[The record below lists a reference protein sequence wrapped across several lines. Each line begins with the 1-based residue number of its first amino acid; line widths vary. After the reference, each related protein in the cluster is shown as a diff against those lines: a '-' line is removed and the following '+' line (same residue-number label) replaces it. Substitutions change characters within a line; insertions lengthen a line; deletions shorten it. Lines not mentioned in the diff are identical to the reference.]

1 MAMECCENIFKRNIK
16 VSNNRELPLW
26 DDSYVSMPTDD
37 NILISHNWAELR
49 KIMWNYVG
57 ILRSDKMLTY
67 ARDRLEVIH
76 SEINEFY
83 HTHHI
88 NMDLLELRNLID
100 VANVITT
107 SALERKESRGLHF
120 NKDYPYMDKRYNQST
135 KLINNDEDFIMR
147 LVTKV

>member
-1 MAMECCENIFKRNIK
+1 MECCEKIFEKDFS
-16 VSNNRELPLW
+16 VSQGKELPLW
-26 DDSYVSMPTDD
+26 DDTYVSMPTDD

-67 ARDRLEVIH
+67 ARDRLKVIH
-76 SEINEFY
+76 GEINEFY

-100 VANVITT
+100 VANIITT

-120 NKDYPYMDKRYNQST
+120 NKDYPHMDKRYNQAI
-135 KLINNDEDFIMR
+135 KLINNDEDFIMK

>member
-1 MAMECCENIFKRNIK
+1 
-16 VSNNRELPLW
+16 
-26 DDSYVSMPTDD
+26 MPTDD

>member
-1 MAMECCENIFKRNIK
+1 
-16 VSNNRELPLW
+16 
-26 DDSYVSMPTDD
+26 
-37 NILISHNWAELR
+37 
-49 KIMWNYVG
+49 MWNYVG

-67 ARDRLEVIH
+67 ARDRLEIIH
-76 SEINEFY
+76 GEINEFY

-100 VANVITT
+100 VANIITT

-120 NKDYPYMDKRYNQST
+120 NKDYPCMNERYNKAT
-135 KLINNDEDFIMR
+135 KLTNNDKDFIMR